1 MNRPRFLS
9 LVSLLIVLAVCAF
22 GQARRPTSGNTG
34 NTNNTNTNTP
44 GRPVMNIPDTTS
56 RGRES
61 QLEIQIT
68 GEDSRPL
75 PIQVLVELS
84 AIGGGVI
91 QQNYTDM
98 DGRVRFTAI
107 PTGQTYQI
115 KVSGAG
121 IETTQ
126 TSMDL
131 FQGENFHHQ
140 MVAVKLAEGKNNLPG
155 GLVSASMLNVPVKAR
170 REFDKGMELMRK
182 EKWADAKKHLE
193 KATQEYPNFDWAYNN
208 IGVVDMQMK
217 DEAGAQ
223 EAFARAVAINSKNPD
238 ATRNLARLK
247 LKGDDFQGAK
257 TLLLDSVTAKPGDP
271 ETLALLAY
279 AQYRTKDFE
288 QALTNAEKVHTDK
301 SDKYPLA
308 HLIAASIRE
317 SRGDRAGAQKQ
328 YEMYLKEAPDGPQ
341 AQIAKDGLAR
351 VGVQAKN

>member
-9 LVSLLIVLAVCAF
+9 LVSFLIVLAVCAF

-34 NTNNTNTNTP
+34 NTNTTTP
-44 GRPVMNIPDTTS
+44 NRPTMNIPDMPN

-68 GEDSRPL
+68 GEDSHPL
-75 PIQVLVELS
+75 AIQVLVELS
-84 AIGGGVI
+84 ATSGGII

-98 DGRVRFTAI
+98 DGRARFTGV

-140 MVAVKLAEGKNNLPG
+140 MVAVKLSAEGKNNLPG

-170 REFDKGMELMRK
+170 REFEKGMELMRK
-182 EKWADAKKHLE
+182 EKWAEAKKHLE

-279 AQYRTKDFE
+279 AQYRTKDFD

-301 SDKYPLA
+301 PDKYPLA

-351 VGVQAKN
+351 VGAQAKNN